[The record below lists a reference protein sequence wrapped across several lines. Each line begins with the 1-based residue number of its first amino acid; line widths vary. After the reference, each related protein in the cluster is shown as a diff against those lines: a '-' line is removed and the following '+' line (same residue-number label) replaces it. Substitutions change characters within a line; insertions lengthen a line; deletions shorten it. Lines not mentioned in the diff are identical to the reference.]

1 MSEQFSSGL
10 DRRGFLGVCSMV
22 GLGQTLL
29 PGALFTLAT
38 QAKAQSSPI
47 VGGGEVK
54 ASTDSMAKV
63 TPEMIDAAAVIA
75 GISVTDE
82 QKKMML
88 EGLEQ
93 LRKSYTAIQDLKMP
107 NSVAPAF
114 VFDPVPGDMVLDTVK
129 KPLKI
134 SAAPDVKTLAAVVS
148 AGVAGDSDSLAF
160 ASVRELAELVRTRKV
175 SSVALTKMYLA
186 RLRKYDP
193 QLHFVITLTEER
205 AKENAAAADREI

>member
-1 MSEQFSSGL
+1 MGEQVSSGL
-10 DRRGFLGVCSMV
+10 NRRGFLGVCSIA

-38 QAKAQSSPI
+38 QAKAQSSPL

-54 ASTDSMAKV
+54 ANTEAMAKI

-93 LRKSYTAIQDLKMP
+93 LRKSYTAIRDLKMP
-107 NSVAPAF
+107 NGVAPAF

-129 KPLKI
+129 TPLKI
-134 SAAPDVKTLAAVVS
+134 SAAPDVKTLAAAVS

-160 ASVRELAELVRTRKV
+160 ASVRELAELVKTRKV
-175 SSVALTKMYLA
+175 SSVGLTRMCLA
-186 RLRKYDP
+186 
-193 QLHFVITLTEER
+193 
-205 AKENAAAADREI
+205 

>member
-1 MSEQFSSGL
+1 MSEQVSSGL
-10 DRRGFLGVCSMV
+10 NRRGFLGVCSIV

-54 ASTDSMAKV
+54 ASTDSMPKI

-75 GISVTDE
+75 GITVTDE

-88 EGLEQ
+88 EGVEQ
-93 LRKSYTAIQDLKMP
+93 LRKSYTAIRDLKMT

-134 SAAPDVKTLAAVVS
+134 SAAPDVNKLVTAAS
-148 AGVAGDSDSLAF
+148 AGLGEDSDALAF
-160 ASVRELAELVRTRKV
+160 ASVRELAELVKTRKV
-175 SSVALTKMYLA
+175 TSVALTKM
-186 RLRKYDP
+186 
-193 QLHFVITLTEER
+193 
-205 AKENAAAADREI
+205 